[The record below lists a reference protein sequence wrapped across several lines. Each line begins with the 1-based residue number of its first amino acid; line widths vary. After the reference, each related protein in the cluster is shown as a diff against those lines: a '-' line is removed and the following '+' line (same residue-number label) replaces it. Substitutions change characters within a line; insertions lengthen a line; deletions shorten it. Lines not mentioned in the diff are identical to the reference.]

1 MAYTQADLDTIDAAI
16 ATGEKVIQIEGKR
29 IETHDANELLRLRR
43 FIAAQ
48 LNAAATG
55 ATAAVPRTTFVQH
68 SRD

>member
-1 MAYTQADLDTIDAAI
+1 MAYTQADLDAIDAAL
-16 ATGEKVIQIEGKR
+16 AGSESTVEIEGKR
-29 IETHDANELLRLRR
+29 TTWRSAEELLKMRR

-68 SRD
+68 RRD

>member
-48 LNAAATG
+48 LNATATG